1 MTLPADSKGGTSFIL
16 LSRNK
21 RDGPLNLSETMPVPP
36 VRYETAD
43 PDVRLM
49 LRVRDGDAAAFEAL
63 VTRYQTRLISVLQH
77 ITHGRESAEDMAQ
90 EVFMRVFRSR
100 KSYQPKAKFST
111 WLFTIAN
118 NVALNAQRR
127 RSRRK
132 EVNVVAQSGESQ
144 QPNLENMAK
153 EASALMP
160 ARQLAQ
166 AEMAEVVRNA
176 IETLSERQRMALLLS
191 KFEHMC
197 YADIATTMDLS
208 VEAVKS
214 LLFRARENL
223 RQILEP
229 YVSEDQP
236 PSAAKSNQHGEE

>member
-1 MTLPADSKGGTSFIL
+1 
-16 LSRNK
+16 
-21 RDGPLNLSETMPVPP
+21 LNLSETLPLKSVK
-36 VRYETAD
+36 YEAAD

-49 LRVRDGDAAAFEAL
+49 LRVRDGDAVAFEEL
-63 VTRYQTRLISVLQH
+63 VSRYQTRLITVLQH

-100 KSYQPKAKFST
+100 KNYQPTAKFST

-132 EVNVVAQSGESQ
+132 EVHMVADSGETH
-144 QPNLENMAK
+144 QPTLENMAK

-160 ARQLAQ
+160 ARQLAK

-176 IETLSERQRMALLLS
+176 IEGLAERQRIALLLS

-229 YVSEDQP
+229 YVTEDR
-236 PSAAKSNQHGEE
+236 QHG